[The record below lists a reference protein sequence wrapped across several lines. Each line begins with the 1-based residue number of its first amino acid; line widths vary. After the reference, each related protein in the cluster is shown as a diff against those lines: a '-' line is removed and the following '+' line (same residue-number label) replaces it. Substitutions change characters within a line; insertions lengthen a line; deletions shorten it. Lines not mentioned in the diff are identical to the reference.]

1 MLRVLKEIMIKIE
14 LVKNEDKMFQV
25 IVKIVMIF
33 KEYSQTTKAKEE
45 SKGNSNNQNKNKWRW
60 ILKNDARLFR
70 WFPWSRI
77 NLHQFINKIM
87 QAKSNNKY

>member
-45 SKGNSNNQNKNKWRW
+45 SKTIQIIKIK
-60 ILKNDARLFR
+60 
-70 WFPWSRI
+70 I
-77 NLHQFINKIM
+77 NGGEFWKMM
-87 QAKSNNKY
+87 QDFLDDFLGVE